1 MLWVAGGDLLFKPP
15 QWGGS
20 TERAIEI
27 YVRAA
32 DVAGAPQ
39 PDSPLPDWG
48 KPEAIMAL
56 AYAHMIQKAPDLAA
70 AEKEA
75 RAALCLQPQW
85 SYVRDVLCPR
95 SGRPRQIRERERSFP
110 ARRPARPRCLDSP
123 GLSR

>member
-85 SYVRDVLCPR
+85 SYVRDVLLP
-95 SGRPRQIRERERSFP
+95 QIRAAAANPGKGAELPGKTPGP
-110 ARRPARPRCLDSP
+110 AKMP
-123 GLSR
+123 G